1 MLVHI
6 IQWLACKEAFKMDIK
21 EILKHQAQLQEFGDN
36 GGESSGNDGGSLRGI
51 LQIGPHCRTSP

>member
-21 EILKHQAQLQEFGDN
+21 EILKHQASYRSVGMMEEKVVGMIE
-36 GGESSGNDGGSLRGI
+36 GA
-51 LQIGPHCRTSP
+51 